1 MNIYIG
7 NLPYSI
13 SEDEL
18 RDLFGAHGEVSS
30 ANIIMD
36 RDSGRSKGF
45 GFVEMPEK
53 AQAEA
58 EEAAAFDRQERRDM
72 VDMGIIRED
81 QQFQQNLEL
90 QYGLAAQDALV
101 GTVENV
107 GGAVSN
113 AATAGL
119 LD

>member
-18 RDLFGAHGEVSS
+18 RDLFASHGEVTS

-45 GFVEMPEK
+45 GFIEMPDK
-53 AQAEA
+53 AQG
-58 EEAAAFDRQERRDM
+58 EAAINAINQTDVQGRSVRVNEARPRPERGR
-72 VDMGIIRED
+72 R
-81 QQFQQNLEL
+81 
-90 QYGLAAQDALV
+90 
-101 GTVENV
+101 
-107 GGAVSN
+107 
-113 AATAGL
+113 
-119 LD
+119 

>member
-18 RDLFGAHGEVSS
+18 RELFAAHGEVSS

-45 GFVEMPEK
+45 GFVEMPDK
-53 AQAEA
+53 AQG
-58 EEAAAFDRQERRDM
+58 EAAVNAINQTDVQGRSVRVNEARPRNDNRGGGGGRR
-72 VDMGIIRED
+72 
-81 QQFQQNLEL
+81 
-90 QYGLAAQDALV
+90 
-101 GTVENV
+101 
-107 GGAVSN
+107 
-113 AATAGL
+113 
-119 LD
+119 